1 VFTKKNEPVSLLR
14 YWTTRYLLTLVVGL
28 LIVGA
33 VSAYWIKYAAVEK
46 QIEVTKLFAEEVADR
61 VVDDDGNILVG
72 GKLHQTLDNR
82 RKFMGVDRNLVLFIK
97 DKQGEVIYSRPGM
110 GMLPP
115 EIQKVLPGLLQQA
128 DEADKIRQP
137 TGDTLYVIRK
147 NLEYNDSV
155 IGKVILLFPETDIKI
170 GREQLQYL
178 VIMLGSLG
186 VLGWA
191 VIYFHSRRLSEPI
204 QNVVLSAR
212 KIVEG
217 NYDVTIT
224 KPIKER
230 EIHELV
236 YTFKEMADRL
246 RQLESMRTE
255 LLAGV
260 THELKTPVTS
270 ISGLVQAVNDE
281 VVSGAE
287 QKEFLEICLRE
298 TKRLQKMVED
308 LLDFNSF
315 AVGAI
320 TVQQEEQN
328 ISKLV
333 KEIASQWR
341 IVQELE
347 GIVFEIVVPEKQ
359 LLLFVDSGRVQ
370 QILTNLLNNAR
381 QAVGKAGARGNIQ
394 LVMYETEH
402 AVCIDVKDNGNGI
415 PVEEQPLVFERFFRG
430 SNKKDK
436 VRGLGLGLSYS
447 RLMAKALGGEL
458 VLASS
463 SEQGS
468 VFTLALPLPKR
479 AEAGASEHETGGG
492 KRI

>member
-1 VFTKKNEPVSLLR
+1 MKARLKRCEGWVISSVFTKKKEPVSLLR
-14 YWTTRYLLTLVVGL
+14 YWTTRYLLTLAVGL

-46 QIEVTKLFAEEVADR
+46 QIEVTRLFAEEVADR
-61 VVDDDGNILVG
+61 VVDDEGNILVG
-72 GKLHQTLDNR
+72 DKLHQVLDNR
-82 RKFMGVDRNLVLFIK
+82 RRFMGVDRNLVLFIK
-97 DKQGEVIYSRPGM
+97 NSEGEVIYRRPGI
-110 GMLPP
+110 LPP
-115 EIQKVLPGLLQQA
+115 VLEKTLPSLLERA
-128 DEADKIRQP
+128 DTDDTIRQAS
-137 TGDTLYVIRK
+137 GDTLYVIK
-147 NLEYNDSV
+147 ENLEYNDNR

-178 VIMLGSLG
+178 VIMLVSLG
-186 VLGWA
+186 ILGWA

-204 QNVVLSAR
+204 QQVVLSAR

-217 NYDVTIT
+217 NYDVAIT
-224 KPIKER
+224 QPIQER

-270 ISGLVQAVNDE
+270 ISGLVQAINDE

-320 TVQQEEQN
+320 TVHKEEQD

-333 KEIASQWR
+333 REIASQWR
-341 IVQELE
+341 IVQDLE
-347 GIVFEIVVPEKQ
+347 IISFAVVIPEKSVTV
-359 LLLFVDSGRVQ
+359 FVDPVRVQ

-381 QAVGKAGARGNIQ
+381 QAIGKAQADGSIE
-394 LVMYETEH
+394 LVLYETESD
-402 AVCIDVKDNGNGI
+402 VRMDVKDNGHGI
-415 PVEEQPLVFERFFRG
+415 PAEEQPLVFERFFRG

-447 RLMAKALGGEL
+447 RMMAKALGGDL
-458 VLASS
+458 MLRHS
-463 SEQGS
+463 SERGS
-468 VFTLALPLPKR
+468 VFTLILPKR
-479 AEAGASEHETGGG
+479 G
-492 KRI
+492 

>member
-1 VFTKKNEPVSLLR
+1 MFTKKKEPVSLLR
-14 YWTTRYLLTLVVGL
+14 YWTTRYLLTLAVGL

-46 QIEVTKLFAEEVADR
+46 QIEVTRLFAEEVADR
-61 VVDDDGNILVG
+61 VVDDEGNILVG
-72 GKLHQTLDNR
+72 DKLHQVLDNR
-82 RKFMGVDRNLVLFIK
+82 RRFMGVDRNLVLFIK
-97 DKQGEVIYSRPGM
+97 NSEGEVIYRRPGI
-110 GMLPP
+110 LPP
-115 EIQKVLPGLLQQA
+115 VLEKTLPSLLERA
-128 DEADKIRQP
+128 DTDDTIRQAS
-137 TGDTLYVIRK
+137 GDTLYVIRE
-147 NLEYNDSV
+147 NLEYNDNR

-178 VIMLGSLG
+178 VIMLVSLG
-186 VLGWA
+186 ILGWA

-204 QNVVLSAR
+204 QQVVLSAR

-217 NYDVTIT
+217 NYDVAIT
-224 KPIKER
+224 QPIQER

-270 ISGLVQAVNDE
+270 ISGLVQAINDE

-320 TVQQEEQN
+320 TVHKEEQD

-333 KEIASQWR
+333 REIASQWR
-341 IVQELE
+341 IVQDLE
-347 GIVFEIVVPEKQ
+347 EISFAVVIPEKSVTV
-359 LLLFVDSGRVQ
+359 FVDPVRVQ

-381 QAVGKAGARGNIQ
+381 QAIGKAQADGSIE
-394 LVMYETEH
+394 LVLYETESD
-402 AVCIDVKDNGNGI
+402 VRMDVKDNGHGI
-415 PVEEQPLVFERFFRG
+415 PAEEQPLVFERFFRG

-447 RLMAKALGGEL
+447 RMMAKALGGDL
-458 VLASS
+458 MLRHS
-463 SEQGS
+463 SERGS
-468 VFTLALPLPKR
+468 VFTLILPKR
-479 AEAGASEHETGGG
+479 G
-492 KRI
+492 

>member
-1 VFTKKNEPVSLLR
+1 MKARLKRCEGWVISSVFTKKKEPVSLLR
-14 YWTTRYLLTLVVGL
+14 YWTTRYLLTLAVGL

-46 QIEVTKLFAEEVADR
+46 QIEVTRLFAEEVADR
-61 VVDDDGNILVG
+61 VVDDEGNILVG
-72 GKLHQTLDNR
+72 DKLHQVLDNR
-82 RKFMGVDRNLVLFIK
+82 RRFMGVDRNLVLFIK
-97 DKQGEVIYSRPGM
+97 NSEGEVIYRRPGI
-110 GMLPP
+110 LPP
-115 EIQKVLPGLLQQA
+115 VLEKTLPSLLERA
-128 DEADKIRQP
+128 DTDDTIRQAS
-137 TGDTLYVIRK
+137 GDTLYVIRE
-147 NLEYNDSV
+147 NLEYNDNR

-178 VIMLGSLG
+178 VIMLVSLG
-186 VLGWA
+186 ILGWA

-204 QNVVLSAR
+204 QQVVLSAR

-217 NYDVTIT
+217 NYDVAIT
-224 KPIKER
+224 KPIQER

-270 ISGLVQAVNDE
+270 ISGLVQAINDE

-320 TVQQEEQN
+320 TVHKEEQD

-333 KEIASQWR
+333 REIASQWR
-341 IVQELE
+341 IVQDLE
-347 GIVFEIVVPEKQ
+347 IISFAVVIPEKSVTV
-359 LLLFVDSGRVQ
+359 FVDPVRVQ

-381 QAVGKAGARGNIQ
+381 QAIGKAQADGSIE
-394 LVMYETEH
+394 LVLYETESD
-402 AVCIDVKDNGNGI
+402 VRMDVKDNGHGI
-415 PVEEQPLVFERFFRG
+415 PAEEQPLVFERFFRG

-447 RLMAKALGGEL
+447 RMMAKALGGDL
-458 VLASS
+458 MLRHS
-463 SEQGS
+463 SERGS
-468 VFTLALPLPKR
+468 VFTLILPKR
-479 AEAGASEHETGGG
+479 G
-492 KRI
+492 

>member
-1 VFTKKNEPVSLLR
+1 MKARLKRCEGWVISSVFTKKKEPVSLLR
-14 YWTTRYLLTLVVGL
+14 YWTTRYLLTLAVGL

-46 QIEVTKLFAEEVADR
+46 QIEVTRLFAEEVADR
-61 VVDDDGNILVG
+61 VVDDEGNILVG
-72 GKLHQTLDNR
+72 DKLHQVLDNR
-82 RKFMGVDRNLVLFIK
+82 RRFMGVDRNLVLFIK
-97 DKQGEVIYSRPGM
+97 NSEGEVIYRRPGI
-110 GMLPP
+110 LPP
-115 EIQKVLPGLLQQA
+115 VLEKTLPSLLERA
-128 DEADKIRQP
+128 DTDDTIRQAS
-137 TGDTLYVIRK
+137 GDTLYVIRE
-147 NLEYNDSV
+147 NLEYNDNR

-178 VIMLGSLG
+178 VIMLVSLG
-186 VLGWA
+186 ILGWA

-204 QNVVLSAR
+204 QQVVLSAR

-217 NYDVTIT
+217 NYDVAIT
-224 KPIKER
+224 QPIQER

-270 ISGLVQAVNDE
+270 ISGLVQAINDE

-320 TVQQEEQN
+320 TVHKEEQD

-333 KEIASQWR
+333 REIASQWR
-341 IVQELE
+341 IVQDLE
-347 GIVFEIVVPEKQ
+347 EISFAVVIPEKSVTV
-359 LLLFVDSGRVQ
+359 FVDPVRVQ

-381 QAVGKAGARGNIQ
+381 QAIGKAQADGSIE
-394 LVMYETEH
+394 LVLYETESD
-402 AVCIDVKDNGNGI
+402 VRMDVKDNGHGI
-415 PVEEQPLVFERFFRG
+415 PAEEQPLVFERFFRG

-447 RLMAKALGGEL
+447 RMMAKALGGDL
-458 VLASS
+458 MLRHS
-463 SEQGS
+463 SERGS
-468 VFTLALPLPKR
+468 VFTLILPKR
-479 AEAGASEHETGGG
+479 G
-492 KRI
+492 